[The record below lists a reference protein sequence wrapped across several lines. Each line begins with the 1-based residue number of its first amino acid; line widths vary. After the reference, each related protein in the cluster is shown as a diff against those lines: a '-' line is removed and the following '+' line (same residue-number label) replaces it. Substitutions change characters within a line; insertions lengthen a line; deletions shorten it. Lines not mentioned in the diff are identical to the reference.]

1 MTKYIEIG
9 YRYFSCPRFNYV
21 IVYLFLFFFFHST
34 ITTNCIV
41 QLAM

>member
-1 MTKYIEIG
+1 MKYIEIDI
-9 YRYFSCPRFNYV
+9 FPCPYFNYV
-21 IVYLFLFFFFHST
+21 IVAIFFLFFFHSI